1 MKQLVDEG
9 DRLTSI
15 SFPGEDVGRV
25 TYAVGGHGV
34 TSIGVCQLPGPMGVY
49 LVANVIFD
57 DGRADV
63 VAPLHT
69 LRSFEVLNP

>member
-1 MKQLVDEG
+1 MQQLIDEG

-15 SFPGEDVGRV
+15 SFPGEDLGRV
-25 TYAVGGHGV
+25 TYGAGKNGV
-34 TSIGVCQLPGPMGVY
+34 TSIGVRKLPGPMGDY

-57 DGRADV
+57 DGRPDV

-69 LRSFEVLNP
+69 LRSFDVLNP

>member
-15 SFPGEDVGRV
+15 SFPGEDLGRV
-25 TYAVGGHGV
+25 TYGVGKGI
-34 TSIGVCQLPGPMGVY
+34 TSIGVRKLPGPMGY
-49 LVANVIFD
+49 FLVANVIFE

-63 VAPLHT
+63 VAPLHM
-69 LRSFEVLNP
+69 LRSFDVLNP